1 MLKKITLITFLFS
14 FFLNTYAMESGL
26 SPEVF
31 KKREIENHKEEYN
44 SKIKLI
50 KDSEKMTI
58 EQLET
63 KYSPEEINYIKRI
76 NEVYENKNII
86 NKKNLESKDKLK
98 GIE

>member
-1 MLKKITLITFLFS
+1 MLKKITLTTILFS
-14 FFLNTYAMESGL
+14 FFLNTYGMESGL

-31 KKREIENHKEEYN
+31 KKRELENNKEEYN

-50 KDSEKMTI
+50 KDSEIMTI

-76 NEVYENKNII
+76 NEVYENNDII
-86 NKKNLESKDKLK
+86 NKNNLKSKDKLK
-98 GIE
+98 GIQ